1 VRRPPGS
8 NLTYAMG
15 PGPWSP
21 SVRAII
27 IANVA
32 VFLVT
37 LVSPFD
43 VRDLLGLSPTRL
55 LHGRVWELGT
65 YLFVHSPQGVSHI
78 LFNMLSVWMFG
89 TELERRWGTP
99 AFTTYYF
106 ITGIGAGLC
115 VVLISL
121 LPFDV
126 THASFLSVTIGASG
140 AVYGLL
146 LAWAMLFPHRQILFM
161 FIFPLPAKVFVII
174 VGAIAFFS
182 ALGAG
187 GDGVSNLAHL
197 GGLVVGWLYLKGP
210 TNLRL
215 DLQYRMTRWRM
226 DRMRKK
232 FDVHRGGRDNW
243 RDRIH

>member
-1 VRRPPGS
+1 
-8 NLTYAMG
+8 MG

-21 SVRAII
+21 AVRAII

-32 VFLVT
+32 VFLIT
-37 LVSPFD
+37 LVFPLRVFEW
-43 VRDLLGLSPTRL
+43 LGLMPSRVL
-55 LHGRVWELGT
+55 SGHVWELAT

-78 LFNMLSVWMFG
+78 LFNMLAVWMFG
-89 TELERRWGTP
+89 TELERRWGTR

-106 ITGIGAGLC
+106 ITGLGAGLC
-115 VVLISL
+115 VVLITL

-126 THASFLSVTIGASG
+126 THASFDRVTIGASG

-174 VGAIAFFS
+174 VGATAFFS
-182 ALGAG
+182 AFGAA